1 MVGAILEKSEST
13 IKGERRFRCKYRK
26 DVNKPGRSASKVD
39 ITLKCTD
46 GSFYR
51 IIFSSVQDDNNPAM
65 VGYCEKKF
73 PEDERLPDNLVDKQ
87 HNGKL
92 LYNYLIEHDLCKCND
107 IYEDVSHYYAS
118 KGRNKASLEK
128 EMLSIQAEIDK
139 KKAQL
144 SDMDLGADNKK
155 GSK

>member
-1 MVGAILEKSEST
+1 MTTATLEKSGSDT
-13 IKGERRFRCKYRK
+13 VIGERRFRCKYRK
-26 DVNKPGRSASKVD
+26 DFNKPGRSAGKVD

-46 GSFYR
+46 GSFHR
-51 IIFSSVQDDNNPAM
+51 ILFTAVQDDNNPAM
-65 VGYCEKKF
+65 IAYCEKKF
-73 PEDERLPDNLVDKQ
+73 PEDTRLPDNLVDKQ

-92 LYNYLIEHDLCKCND
+92 LYDYLLEHDLCKCND

-139 KKAQL
+139 KKTQL
-144 SDMDLGADNKK
+144 ESLGTDKKK